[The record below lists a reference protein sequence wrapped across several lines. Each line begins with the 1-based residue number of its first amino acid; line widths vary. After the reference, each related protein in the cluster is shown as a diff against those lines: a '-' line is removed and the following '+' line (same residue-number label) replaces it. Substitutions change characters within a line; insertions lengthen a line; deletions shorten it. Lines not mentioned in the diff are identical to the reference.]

1 MSIRGA
7 AVPGLLIYFVVHAV
21 VYFKIL
27 QIPILA
33 GASGVGK
40 TKLAKTFMESQSDM
54 NTITVDLRGIQTIE
68 LICVETLKCFGKLVS
83 VEDASINLLAHEIRK
98 YVLSNSTILLFDNA
112 DEFVSFSGG
121 NGQDL
126 TGQFSKLVQSVL
138 HNAEGNLKLI
148 ITSRAKSSDPKAEE
162 FLHQE
167 QLLALKDTDASQ
179 IIESRMIHGLQPDN
193 VIAEAREQCRNLP
206 LNLKIVAAAL
216 RDQGVVLKD
225 IVEAISRVAAQWKMR
240 KQQEKVTLP
249 EEDFYT
255 YGVLSDMFDRLSDTV
270 QQTAVALSLFTRSF
284 TFKSVKAVLQQF
296 VDSQRLF
303 LCLDHLKGVNFISL
317 EKDAEHKDEIVFDM
331 HPKVREFLSGKSSL
345 EFLKGFYQD
354 AKKMFFNYF
363 KEQLAII
370 SQLMETDYTKAYEQY
385 QVENSNFEFV
395 LTQGGLE
402 MVLYENYD
410 DIQLVAT
417 LLRGMLN
424 AQQRLTIFR
433 NFAETAFQESK

>member
-1 MSIRGA
+1 MLFLFQNIT
-7 AVPGLLIYFVVHAV
+7 
-21 VYFKIL
+21 
-27 QIPILA
+27 IPSLA

-40 TKLAKTFMESQSDM
+40 TKLAKQFLESQSAI

-83 VEDASINLLAHEIRK
+83 VEDASINLLAHEISK
-98 YVLSNSTILLFDNA
+98 YVLSKSTILLLDNA
-112 DEFVSFSGG
+112 DEFVSFRGD
-121 NGQDL
+121 GQDL
-126 TGQFSKLVQSVL
+126 TGQFSKLVQSIL
-138 HNAEGNLKLI
+138 HSTEGNLKLI
-148 ITSRAKSSDPKAEE
+148 ITSREKSSDPKADE

-167 QLLALKDTDASQ
+167 QLLALRDTDASQ
-179 IIESRMIHGLQPDN
+179 IIKSKMIYGSQPEN
-193 VIAEAREQCRNLP
+193 VIAEASKQCCNLP

-216 RDQGVVLKD
+216 RDQGVELKD
-225 IVEAISRVAAQWKMR
+225 IVEAISRAAAQWKVK

-296 VDSQRLF
+296 VDRQRLF
-303 LCLDHLKGVNFISL
+303 LSLDHLKGVNFISL

-345 EFLKGFYQD
+345 EFLQDFYQD
-354 AKKMFFNYF
+354 SKKMFFNYF
-363 KEQLAII
+363 KEQLASI
-370 SQLMETDYTKAYEQY
+370 SQLMDTDYTKAYEQY
-385 QVENSNFEFV
+385 QAENSNFEFV

-402 MVLYENYD
+402 MVLYENYN
-410 DIQLVAT
+410 DIQLVAN
-417 LLRGMLN
+417 LLQGMLD
-424 AQQRLTIFR
+424 AQQRLTIFK
-433 NFAETAFQESK
+433 NFAQTAFQQSK